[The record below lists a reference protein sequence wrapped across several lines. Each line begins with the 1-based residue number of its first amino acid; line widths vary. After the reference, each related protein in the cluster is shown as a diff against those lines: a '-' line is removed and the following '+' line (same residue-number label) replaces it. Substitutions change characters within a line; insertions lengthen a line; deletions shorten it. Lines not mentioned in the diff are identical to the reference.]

1 MRVKTDARRRAII
14 DAAWAVFK
22 ESGFERTTMSEISDR
37 VGGSKATLYSYFKSK
52 DDLFAAALEQVIRE
66 RSEEMFAR
74 LTGAG
79 DLRTRLFEFA
89 NSYMEV
95 RLSRDMIGVSRALM
109 LEAERSDQGVKF
121 WATFITPQ
129 WRRLADVFAEEMR
142 AGHLKQSDA
151 YRAALHFRSL
161 IEVDI
166 PERRLHGDASLTPG
180 DIATAVETGVEAFLR
195 VYAPGA
201 ELP

>member
-121 WATFITPQ
+121 WATFITP
-129 WRRLADVFAEEMR
+129 
-142 AGHLKQSDA
+142 
-151 YRAALHFRSL
+151 
-161 IEVDI
+161 
-166 PERRLHGDASLTPG
+166 
-180 DIATAVETGVEAFLR
+180 
-195 VYAPGA
+195 
-201 ELP
+201 

>member
-52 DDLFAAALEQVIRE
+52 DDLFTAALEQVIRE

-74 LTGAG
+74 LAGAG

-89 NSYMEV
+89 SSYMEV

-109 LEAERSDQGVKF
+109 VEAERSDQGIKF

-142 AGHLKQSDA
+142 AGHLKRSDA
-151 YRAALHFRSL
+151 YFTALHFRSL

-166 PERRLHGDASLTPG
+166 PERRLHGDVSLTSQEVAAA
-180 DIATAVETGVEAFLR
+180 IEIGVEAFLR
-195 VYAPGA
+195 AYAPGD
-201 ELP
+201 